1 MATTVTTAGRPAV
14 EESSALTWLN
24 GWIRSHKQLAAY
36 VAVALLVALALFA
49 WNFLSAKTAERSA
62 GRQIAQGRLAL
73 DSKNY
78 PLAASVLSQVVENFS
93 GTHAAQEA
101 GILLAQTRLA
111 QGQTQQ
117 AIDVLQRPAPKA
129 DKYFRAQMYGLWRAA
144 YENALRPRHAA
155 TAYESA
161 CAAPPSH
168 SSSYSPSD
176 TFRARISSRWALL
189 VQNVIGSLARPHSA
203 SAHAAATAPVP
214 HASVS
219 SSTPRSY
226 VRMRHS
232 AARPVAEMKFTL
244 APAGPSAG
252 SERSSRPRVTTSTR
266 STSPTS
272 TTRCGTPTV
281 PSTVLRSPGAIV
293 NPGTG
298 AGVPTG
304 ARCTSARSPS
314 GLQQP

>member
-78 PLAASVLSQVVENFS
+78 PLAASVLSQVAENFS

-101 GILLAQTRLA
+101 GILLAQARLA

-117 AIDVLQRPAPKA
+117 AIDVLKRSAPKA
-129 DKYFRAQMYGLWRAA
+129 DKYFRAQMYGLLGAA
-144 YENALRPRHAA
+144 YENALRPKDAA

-161 CAAPPSH
+161 AGAALYPFLRAQFL
-168 SSSYSPSD
+168 SD
-176 TFRARISSRWALL
+176 AGRGWLATGDTAKALVAYRMIAEKLDSTNAAGEAKVRIGELTK
-189 VQNVIGSLARPHSA
+189 GGGHP
-203 SAHAAATAPVP
+203 
-214 HASVS
+214 
-219 SSTPRSY
+219 
-226 VRMRHS
+226 
-232 AARPVAEMKFTL
+232 
-244 APAGPSAG
+244 
-252 SERSSRPRVTTSTR
+252 
-266 STSPTS
+266 
-272 TTRCGTPTV
+272 
-281 PSTVLRSPGAIV
+281 
-293 NPGTG
+293 
-298 AGVPTG
+298 
-304 ARCTSARSPS
+304 
-314 GLQQP
+314 